1 MRDAV
6 NERNEMERARN
17 EMGVEIAKLQKKVD
31 QLTTELYSNRGSLD
45 RVIQEQNAV
54 QNDLDLQKEEGERT
68 IESLMAEKASIER
81 RLMESSQS
89 VDDLK
94 GKMEEMVKERNEIE

>member
-17 EMGVEIAKLQKKVD
+17 EMGVEIAMLQKEVD
-31 QLTTELYSNRGSLD
+31 QLTAELCSNRGSLD
-45 RVIQEQNAV
+45 RVIHERDAV
-54 QNDLDLQKEEGERT
+54 QNDLGLQKEEGERT
-68 IESLMAEKASIER
+68 IESLLAKKASIER

-89 VDDLK
+89 IDDLK
-94 GKMEEMVKERNEIE
+94 GKMDEMVRERNEIE